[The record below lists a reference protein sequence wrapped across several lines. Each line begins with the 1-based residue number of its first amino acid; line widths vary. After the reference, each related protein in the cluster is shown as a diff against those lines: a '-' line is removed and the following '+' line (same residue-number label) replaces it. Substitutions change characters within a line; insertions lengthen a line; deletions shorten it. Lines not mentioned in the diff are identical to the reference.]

1 MADSLQQKTFSG
13 MVWTFAKQF
22 SLEGFG
28 FIQGIILARLLVPK
42 DYGLIAMTT
51 IFFAISGA
59 FIDSGFSLALMR
71 KKDRKEID
79 YSTVFVTNVVLT
91 FFFAIVLFS
100 CAPLIANFYN
110 EPILRNIVRAN
121 AILLVLNSVNA
132 VQGTRLAINLQ
143 FKISS
148 FISVV
153 CTIIIGIATI
163 ILAYLGFG
171 VWSLIYPN
179 FLNPILKYF
188 LFWYYQRWRPKINFS
203 WTIWKEYF
211 SFGSKLL
218 LSSLLNTI
226 FSNLYPLIIGK
237 KYSATDLGYYSK
249 ASGYAGLPVKTFQ
262 GVIGSVTFPV
272 LSSIQDDDTRLK
284 NAYRRLIKLTGY
296 IVFPLLMG
304 LAALAKP
311 FILVLVREKWAASI
325 PYLVVICFSTM
336 WLPLHILNLN
346 LLQIKGRSDMFLRLE
361 VFKKMVSLVVISI
374 TLNFSVMAIC
384 VGNVITSLL
393 CLYINTYYTGRLID
407 VGYIQQMK
415 DLLPSF
421 VLAVSMGL
429 LVYVSTLLIPNLI
442 LQIIVGVV
450 LGMVYYLFVSF
461 LFKSSELAYV
471 RILLRDNV
479 IKRYVKK

>member
-1 MADSLQQKTFSG
+1 MADNLQQKTFSG
-13 MVWTFAKQF
+13 MIWTFAKQF
-22 SLEGFG
+22 SLEGFA

-51 IFFAISGA
+51 IFFAISSA

-100 CAPLIANFYN
+100 CAPLIADFYN
-110 EPILRNIVRAN
+110 EPILKNIVRAN

-153 CTIIIGIATI
+153 CTIIIGIVTI
-163 ILAYLGFG
+163 IFAYLGFG

-226 FSNLYPLIIGK
+226 FNNLYPLIIGK
-237 KYSATDLGYYSK
+237 KYSAIDLGYYSK
-249 ASGYAGLPVKTFQ
+249 ANGYAGLPVKTFQ

-272 LSSIQDDDTRLK
+272 LSSIQDDDTRLQ

-296 IVFPLLMG
+296 IVFPMLMG

-311 FILVLVREKWAASI
+311 FILVLVTEKWATSI

-346 LLQIKGRSDMFLRLE
+346 LLQIKGRSDLFLRLE
-361 VFKKMVSLVVISI
+361 VFKKVVILVVIFI
-374 TLNFSVMAIC
+374 TMNFSVMAMC

-393 CLYINTYYTGRLID
+393 CLYINTYYTGKLIH
-407 VGYIQQMK
+407 VGFVQQMG

-421 VLAVSMGL
+421 SLAISMGL
-429 LVYVSTLLIPNLI
+429 FVYVSTLLIPNLI
-442 LQIIVGVV
+442 LQIVFGVI
-450 LGMVYYLFVSF
+450 LGIVYYLLVSF

-471 RILLRDNV
+471 KILVRDNV
-479 IKRYVKK
+479 IKRYGKK